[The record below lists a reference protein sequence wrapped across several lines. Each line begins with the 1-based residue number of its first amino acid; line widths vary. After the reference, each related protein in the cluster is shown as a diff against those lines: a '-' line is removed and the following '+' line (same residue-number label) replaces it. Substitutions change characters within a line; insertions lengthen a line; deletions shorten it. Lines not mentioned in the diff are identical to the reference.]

1 MFFIH
6 CDARWFPE
14 CEFGVWIKREIP
26 LCRSPRSC
34 LIKTQNIW
42 TRFHSVCKHVP
53 LHTHRHRRA
62 RQRDKSQFSTSRI
75 QWRCRDDNLVKKSAP
90 IPSENIISLVAWLD
104 YVFTPGKTSP
114 VPDYMDLHGK
124 SRWEC
129 SLNFPEEIADFSHLC
144 FTCFFLF
151 FVAENLEYFILWRV
165 LLYIIIIIGLLH

>member
-1 MFFIH
+1 MPFSTVVFNQN
-6 CDARWFPE
+6 AKYLNTFP
-14 CEFGVWIKREIP
+14 FR
-26 LCRSPRSC
+26 LQTRS
-34 LIKTQNIW
+34 IT
-42 TRFHSVCKHVP
+42 
-53 LHTHRHRRA
+53 HTHRHRRA

-144 FTCFFLF
+144 FTCFLLLKIL
-151 FVAENLEYFILWRV
+151 NILYFGEFY
-165 LLYIIIIIGLLH
+165 YI